1 MLFEF
6 NVLPYLCQLYV
17 YLLRRVCVY
26 VAVPRANLSS
36 HIHVNLSRY
45 VCEMWARFSI
55 FCSVISNETT
65 KV

>member
-1 MLFEF
+1 MS
-6 NVLPYLCQLYV
+6 CHIYV
-17 YLLRRVCVY
+17 NFTCIYCAVCVY

-55 FCSVISNETT
+55 FCGVISNETT